1 MLASAILFALPAV
14 SFGQQAAASI
24 NGTVRDSSGAVIPG
38 ASVTLTSTSTN
49 VSRNSTTNSA
59 GNYGFVNVLPGPYAI
74 SVKKTGFNVVQQ
86 PQFTV

>member
-1 MLASAILFALPAV
+1 M
-14 SFGQQAAASI
+14 

-59 GNYGFVNVLPGPYAI
+59 GNYTGLSTFSPDPTPYR
-74 SVKKTGFNVVQQ
+74 
-86 PQFTV
+86 